1 MNMKEDKHHSVAV
14 KEDRPQGGCSRRDV
28 LKLGAIGVAGL
39 ANSAALGA
47 QPSQLNARESGPEER
62 RMADR
67 NTPVED
73 IPVVLECAI
82 NETRKMPYEPKTVQ
96 EHITEMTKVLD
107 AGAAIAHNHSK
118 QFDEDPKKAAQFYAE
133 VYRAVFKKHP
143 HAIVYPTINL
153 DLSILRDERRALP
166 PGAACAHHRVLAEEG
181 LTNMVMLDTGVT
193 PVSLLAEDGIPLDKA
208 FYVYQFWPEDIRFQR
223 QICTDFGCGAAVA
236 VYEPGWMKNVVAM
249 ARAGTLPRGSKLNLF
264 FGFDNFASMPPP
276 IPEALELYL
285 KMMEGLD
292 LKWSVGCP
300 LSDRSIMDTPLA
312 RMALERGGHLRVGL
326 EDHTTGP
333 SNLEQLE
340 RAKELVAS
348 VGRRIINGEEAIEYL
363 DIPFPATRP

>member
-1 MNMKEDKHHSVAV
+1 MNMKDDRHPPVAA
-14 KEDRPQGGCSRRDV
+14 KDERLPGGPSRRDF
-28 LKLGAIGVAGL
+28 LKLGGIGAAGL
-39 ANSAALGA
+39 AGLAALGTNRKA
-47 QPSQLNARESGPEER
+47 MGSNRKESV
-62 RMADR
+62 M
-67 NTPVED
+67 D
-73 IPVVLECAI
+73 IPVVLESAI
-82 NETRKMPYEPKTVQ
+82 NETRKKPYEPKTVQ

-118 QFDEDPKKAAQFYAE
+118 QFYKDPKKAAQFYAE

-153 DLSILRDERRALP
+153 DLKVLREDRRALA
-166 PGAACAHHRVLAEEG
+166 PGEACAHHRVLAEQG
-181 LTNMVMLDTGVT
+181 LTNMIMLDTGVSA
-193 PVSLLAEDGIPLDKA
+193 VSVLAEDGIPLDKA
-208 FYVYQFWPEDIRFQR
+208 FYVYQFWPDDIRFSKK
-223 QICTDFGCGAAVA
+223 ICSDFGCGAAVA

-264 FGFDNFASMPPP
+264 FGFDNFGSMPPP

-285 KMMEGLD
+285 KMMDGLD
-292 LKWSVGCP
+292 LKWAVGCP
-300 LSDRSIMDTPLA
+300 LSDKSIMDTPLA

-333 SNLEQLE
+333 TNLEQLE

-348 VGRRIINGEEAIEYL
+348 VGRRIIHGAEAIQYL